1 MTTTVA
7 AALAQARAR
16 GVDRLDAQLM
26 LASLLGV
33 TRSALIAH
41 DDGAVPV
48 DAAARW
54 AGWLARRAAGEPLA
68 YLLGTKEFHGLALEV
83 NADVLVPRPETE
95 LLVDWALELLAAT
108 PRTSR
113 DRGDADVL
121 SVLDLGTGSG
131 AIALALKHRQP
142 SLAVSASDV
151 SAGALAVARR
161 NATRLGLAVDFV
173 ESSWWQAFAGRRFQ
187 LAVANPPYIA
197 AGDPHL
203 TALRDEPRQALT
215 PGGDGLDALR
225 AIVAGAPAHLC
236 PGGWLLVEH
245 GFDQGRAV
253 RALFEAAGLV
263 GVATRVDLASHE
275 RATAGRLRR
284 PSSG

>member
-1 MTTTVA
+1 MTTVA
-7 AALAQARAR
+7 AALAEARAR

-33 TRSALIAH
+33 GRSALITH
-41 DDGAVPV
+41 DDAPVPA

-54 AGWLARRAAGEPLA
+54 ADWLARRAAGEPLA
-68 YLLGTKEFHGLALEV
+68 YLLGTKEFHGLVLEV

-95 LLVDWALELLAAT
+95 LLVDWALALLAAT
-108 PRTSR
+108 SR
-113 DRGDADVL
+113 SGRDEADAAVPA
-121 SVLDLGTGSG
+121 LDLGTGSG

-142 SLAVSASDV
+142 ALAVSASDV
-151 SAGALAVARR
+151 SAAALAVARR
-161 NATRLGLAVDFV
+161 NAARLGLAIDFV
-173 ESSWWQAFAGRRFQ
+173 ESSWWQAFAGRRFD
-187 LAVANPPYIA
+187 LVVANPPYIA

-203 TALRDEPRQALT
+203 AALRHEPRLALT

-225 AIVAGAPAHLC
+225 TIVAGAPSHLD

-253 RALFEAAGLV
+253 RALFEAAGLAE
-263 GVATRVDLASHE
+263 VATRSDLAGHE
-275 RATAGRLRR
+275 RATGGRRR
-284 PSSG
+284 